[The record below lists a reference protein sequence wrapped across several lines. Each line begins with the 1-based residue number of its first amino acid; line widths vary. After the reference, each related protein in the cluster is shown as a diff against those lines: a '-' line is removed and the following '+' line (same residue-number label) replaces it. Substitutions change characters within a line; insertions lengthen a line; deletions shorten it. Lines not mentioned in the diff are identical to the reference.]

1 MAEDHLEYGYLEGE
15 SVGAHF
21 AEDPELAAIKARVQE
36 MEMEEES
43 ERMRQEEER
52 FDAMD
57 MQLLNSSPRL
67 GETTRPFYNMTPE
80 ERIDA
85 DNRSVYVGNVDYGA
99 TADELE
105 IHFNSCGP
113 VNRVTILCD
122 RFSGHPKGF
131 AYIEFSDP
139 DSVHSAMG
147 LHETMFRGRVLKV
160 MPKRTNMP
168 GISTTD
174 RGGHR
179 GGQTRGRG
187 RGYRPPRYQ
196 NSSRGRFRYQSV
208 RPQHQMPHPYY
219 GGPAVGKRPW
229 GHMDFQDQMPKRYP
243 CLLLITP
250 PSEELGAGAS
260 GQHYP
265 QQR

>member
-1 MAEDHLEYGYLEGE
+1 MADNHLEYGYLEEGE
-15 SVGAHF
+15 CVGEHF
-21 AEDPELAAIKARVQE
+21 TEDPLAAIKARVHE
-36 MEMEEES
+36 LEMEEES
-43 ERMRQEEER
+43 GRLHDDDERCDLSE
-52 FDAMD
+52 
-57 MQLLNSSPRL
+57 MQLLTSTPRP
-67 GETTRPFYNMTPE
+67 GPFYNMTPE

-105 IHFNSCGP
+105 IHFNGCGP

-131 AYIEFSDP
+131 AYIEFSDR
-139 DSVHSAMG
+139 DSVQSAIG
-147 LHETMFRGRVLKV
+147 LHETLFRGRVLKV

-174 RGGHR
+174 RGGHSR
-179 GGQTRGRG
+179 GGGGHSRGRG

-196 NSSRGRFRYQSV
+196 SSSRGRFRYQST
-208 RPQHQMPHPYY
+208 RPQHQTPHPYY
-219 GGPAVGKRPW
+219 GGPTVGKRQW
-229 GHMDFQDQMPKRYP
+229 GHMDYHEQMPKRYP

-250 PSEELGAGAS
+250 PSEELGEASS
-260 GQHYP
+260 GQHYA